1 MADVRITVKRFD
13 RLKEFPEIAST
24 RFGDAMDVSLT
35 KVLGDAL
42 PLAPV
47 GVTGFY
53 RSAFGSDTFV
63 QASPFRIEGSV
74 LNEAPYAAIIEG
86 IDEQGNQTAYG
97 RRPGAK
103 GPFSPEAFA
112 SLRLWVVKVLGPSI
126 HVNVS
131 KAAKAVRSLGQK
143 VSAVKRANF
152 EEREIDDAT
161 WAVARAIKH
170 RGIKAKAPLQ
180 TSLKAND
187 QFIQQAFDDASVLA
201 AKDIEG
207 V

>member
-13 RLKEFPEIAST
+13 RLKEFPEIASG
-24 RFGDAMDVSLT
+24 RFGDAMSVSLE

-53 RSAFGSDTFV
+53 RSAFGSDTFI
-63 QASPFRIEGSV
+63 QATPFQIEGSV

-86 IDEQGNQTAYG
+86 IDEQGNQTEFG

-103 GPFSPEAFA
+103 MPPFDA
-112 SLRLWVVKVLGPSI
+112 LRTWVIRVLGTKI
-126 HVNVS
+126 QATVMTAV
-131 KAAKAVRSLGQK
+131 KAARKGGEK
-143 VSAVKRANF
+143 ISAKTRAGRQ
-152 EEREIDDAT
+152 ESAIDSAT
-161 WAVARAIKH
+161 WAIGRAIAR

-180 TSLKAND
+180 TSLKANE
-187 QFIQQAFDDASVLA
+187 QFIQQAFDDAGDLA